1 MRALAMGAGR
11 PFARGLSRLRRAL
24 VETLGIPGFYPPPSG
39 VDPAHWRRRSHFRY
53 FVSGRHIRQRRK
65 SNSPRATIPNAVPI
79 ASAGLLADKFAQPHS
94 ARIVFAVAALR
105 LRVRSLIGV
114 RAIFSRICRAHDPKF
129 ARRLCI
135 SAERWR
141 FTKTVRT
148 TAAAINPTLTT
159 TTHPNLPTQ
168 ESSHSCT
175 DARSACLTKRWRK
188 RALCPLSLL
197 GCRVRGMLDRVRCE
211 SLANGVAV
219 TVVAEERDELQ
230 PGPVVA
236 ARLLVV
242 AYPEVALGQVQVE

>member
-1 MRALAMGAGR
+1 MRTAATRHHPSGSAPRADSTSVFERYDSVRKATPAHSTTCRPPCGHWPWGGSSFCERPIEVTARASRDSRHTGVLPASLWRRSRALAQA
-11 PFARGLSRLRRAL
+11 
-24 VETLGIPGFYPPPSG
+24 
-39 VDPAHWRRRSHFRY
+39 RSHFRY

-105 LRVRSLIGV
+105 LCVRSLIGV
-114 RAIFSRICRAHDPKF
+114 RAIFSRICCAHDPKF

-141 FTKTVRT
+141 FTRTVSS

-159 TTHPNLPTQ
+159 TTHPNLPTR

-175 DARSACLTKRWRK
+175 DARSGCLTKRWRS
-188 RALCPLSLL
+188 RLSFT
-197 GCRVRGMLDRVRCE
+197 R
-211 SLANGVAV
+211 
-219 TVVAEERDELQ
+219 LQ
-230 PGPVVA
+230 AWDPT
-236 ARLLVV
+236 RH
-242 AYPEVALGQVQVE
+242 